1 MKKPTTN
8 GILAGLLLVFFAGMG
23 LTQTSLQKTQ
33 NNNQIVTVSD
43 APAEQEENGVAVAVT
58 DRLPFGGNKLLPGYK
73 FVALYGS
80 PDIAGLGAMGEQSL
94 DQTIVRLNALSDTY
108 QPLSDVKV
116 IPTLEIITTIAS
128 ANLTANNDYSNELD
142 IAKIQPWVDRAK
154 QENMYVLLDL
164 QSGRTD
170 FLTQAKLYESLLKEP
185 HVGLALDPEWRLQS
199 PEARHLRSIGSVSAA
214 EINQTSAWLADLVK
228 KYDLPQKMLLIH
240 QFKLSMITSR
250 ETLMTDREELAY
262 VIHADGHGNL
272 EQKIDTYKNLQVGLP
287 LNISMGWK
295 NFYDEDLP
303 TPTPE
308 QTMQQRAQPVFVS
321 YQ

>member
-23 LTQTSLQKTQ
+23 LTLRPTQRIQ
-33 NNNQIVTVSD
+33 NNNQVAVVSD
-43 APAEQEENGVAVAVT
+43 APTEQQEKRETVT
-58 DRLPFGGNKLLPGYK
+58 LTDQLPFGGEKLLPGYI

-128 ANLTANNDYSNELD
+128 ANLTGNNDYSNELD

-164 QSGRTD
+164 QPGRTD